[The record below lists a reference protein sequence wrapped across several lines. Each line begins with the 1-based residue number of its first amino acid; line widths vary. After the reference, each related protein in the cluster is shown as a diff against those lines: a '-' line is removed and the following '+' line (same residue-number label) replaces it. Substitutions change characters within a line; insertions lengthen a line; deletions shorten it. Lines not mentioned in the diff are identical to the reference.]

1 MPSVASL
8 SYAPFPQG
16 TLVLEPPVDPKP
28 SRARRTQLTAA
39 QRAYLERLF
48 HSSRSI
54 TDVAQDMHYPTYGKD
69 LAAGIA
75 FTFGVDRG
83 QIMKWCVAPPMFA
96 IEHSADEGLL
106 VFRFQN
112 RRNKEKEEE
121 KVRRAALERR
131 TGALEG

>member
-48 HSSRSI
+48 QSSRSI

-75 FTFGVDRG
+75 FAFGVDRD
-83 QIMKWCVAPPMFA
+83 QIVKWCAAPPIFA

-106 VFRFQN
+106 LFRFQN
-112 RRNKEKEEE
+112 RRNKEKEE
-121 KVRRAALERR
+121 KARRAALERR